1 MLSWSPLDRTARH
14 VSVQR
19 APRPKREQD
28 EESVDWLDKHK
39 HTLIKGLMSFS
50 SAMVEGTV
58 GRGGEDSLSS
68 LHQDIFSVMACSD
81 SEVYYSEERKGNCLT
96 YLVFRLNMV
105 TKGKV
110 L

>member
-1 MLSWSPLDRTARH
+1 MLSWSPQGLTAQH

-39 HTLIKGLMSFS
+39 YTLIKGLMSFS

-58 GRGGEDSLSS
+58 GRGGEDSQSN
-68 LHQDIFSVMACSD
+68 D
-81 SEVYYSEERKGNCLT
+81 KN
-96 YLVFRLNMV
+96 
-105 TKGKV
+105 
-110 L
+110 